1 MRLLRLCLLSA
12 LTILSPVKA
21 LTYRG
26 ADFSSLINLENAG
39 KTFKDSGTTTKFETI
54 LKNHGAN
61 LARIRIWTSTSDSNY
76 SLNYGLALAKRAV
89 AAGMTLLIDLHYSDT
104 WADPG
109 KQAIPSGWPTDLAG
123 LNTKI
128 YTYTNS
134 LVKSFAAQGTP
145 IQIIQIGNEIND
157 GMLWPVGRI
166 SVNGYS
172 PLSQLL
178 HSAANGVRDASSS
191 TKIMIHLANGWNGGA
206 VSSFYNQIFIPGEFA
221 TSDFDIL
228 GFSFYPFYG
237 TGATYSNLKSSLQA
251 MVTKFN
257 KDVMVVETDWPA
269 VCSGVTMS
277 ESSIPISAAG
287 QSQWVSGIRTVLQGL
302 SGGHGIGIVY
312 WEPQWIGNAGLGSSC
327 SDALLVDGSA
337 GMAERWHLRGR
348 TMAIACV
355 SVMVISLGAMYGL
368 GLDTKFKEGAASPY
382 KPGGGAADKRMSS
395 SDVSAA
401 VSVPKPG
408 QERLPRREAE
418 RPPSGQ

>member
-1 MRLLRLCLLSA
+1 MRLLRVCLLTA

-26 ADFSSLINLENAG
+26 ADFSSLVNLENSG
-39 KTFKDSGTTTKFETI
+39 LVYKDSGSATKFETI

-61 LARIRIWTSTSDSNY
+61 LARIRIWTSTSSSQY

-89 AAGMTLLIDLHYSDT
+89 AAGMTLLIDLHYR
-104 WADPG
+104 ADPG
-109 KQAIPSGWPTDLAG
+109 KQAIPTSWPKDLNG
-123 LNTKI
+123 LNTQI

-145 IQIIQIGNEIND
+145 IQFIQIGNEIND

-206 VSSFYNQIFIPGEFA
+206 VSSFFNQIFIPGQFA
-221 TSDFDIL
+221 TNDFDLL

-237 TGATYSNLKSSLQA
+237 TGATYTALKSSLQA

-257 KDVMVVETDWPA
+257 KDIMVVETDWAA
-269 VCSGVTMS
+269 VCSGTTMS
-277 ESSIPISAAG
+277 EKSIPISAAG
-287 QSQWVSGIRTVLQGL
+287 QSTWVSGIRTVLQGL

-312 WEPQWIGNAGLGSSC
+312 WEPGWVGNAGLGSSC
-327 SDALLVDGSA
+327 AVRQHHIFNIIRRTDAEPPLKDALLVDGS
-337 GMAERWHLRGR
+337 GNTRSSINMF
-348 TMAIACV
+348 
-355 SVMVISLGAMYGL
+355 S
-368 GLDTKFKEGAASPY
+368 AS
-382 KPGGGAADKRMSS
+382 M
-395 SDVSAA
+395 
-401 VSVPKPG
+401 
-408 QERLPRREAE
+408 
-418 RPPSGQ
+418 